1 MAMTPAQARALAKPI
16 ADIYAQLTDDLMTS
30 IAAQLGKGIE
40 VSGTAK
46 WQLNKLAQL
55 GELNARNV
63 RLIAK
68 RTKRCPELHY
78 QAVISA
84 AGQALDETDKLYQL
98 ALAAAELGKPVDFP
112 ASDAMMSALQL
123 YQDQAKDLYNLVNTT
138 MAYKARD
145 AYTGH
150 RQHGCRRGRPRRI
163 PPNHRSV
170 HGIRDHGHP
179 AAPGGAAAMP
189 DGVCGQGDAGIC
201 G

>member
-84 AGQALDETDKLYQL
+84 ASQAL
-98 ALAAAELGKPVDFP
+98 
-112 ASDAMMSALQL
+112 
-123 YQDQAKDLYNLVNTT
+123 
-138 MAYKARD
+138 
-145 AYTGH
+145 
-150 RQHGCRRGRPRRI
+150 
-163 PPNHRSV
+163 
-170 HGIRDHGHP
+170 
-179 AAPGGAAAMP
+179 
-189 DGVCGQGDAGIC
+189 
-201 G
+201 